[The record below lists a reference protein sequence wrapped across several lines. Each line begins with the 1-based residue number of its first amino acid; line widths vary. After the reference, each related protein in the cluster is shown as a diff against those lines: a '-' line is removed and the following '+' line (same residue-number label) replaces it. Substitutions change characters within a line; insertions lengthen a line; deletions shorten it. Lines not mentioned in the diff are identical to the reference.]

1 MKWWLV
7 TGLVTALVVAA
18 PAPARADSARPTNYR
33 STVTGIEPETS
44 AMVVEIRGGDAFVSI
59 RQLEPVEIIVS
70 GYQDEPYLRIDPDG
84 VVWVNTN
91 SPAYYLNENRF
102 PDSSLPGNADAG
114 AEPEWVQVGS
124 GGQFGWHD
132 HRTHWMSPEPP
143 PGVDQEAESHIQ
155 EWTIAMTVD
164 GVPTDVTGTLVW
176 EPTVPPLPWILVAA
190 AAAVALIWA
199 ARRGRVVPALVA
211 GGVAATLVGI
221 AQALESPLGFV
232 SEVLAWLPGVVA
244 LVLAAMAVRRGPS
257 LTWVGVATVI
267 LGVWVGPRLTTL
279 TMPVLPTALP
289 VVVERVSVSVVL
301 AAVLAMAYWVVLEL
315 RPEDS
320 STLL

>member
-7 TGLVTALVVAA
+7 SGLVAAIVVAA

-33 STVTGIEPETS
+33 STVTGVEPETS

-59 RQLEPVEIIVS
+59 RQLESVEIVVS

-84 VVWVNTN
+84 IVWVNTN

-124 GGQFGWHD
+124 GGQYGWHD

-143 PGVDQEAESHIQ
+143 PGVDQEAESRIQ
-155 EWTIAMTVD
+155 EWTIPIIVD
-164 GVPTDVTGTLVW
+164 GVPTEVMGTLAW
-176 EPTVPPLPWILVAA
+176 EPAVSPLPWVLVTA

-199 ARRGRVVPALVA
+199 ARRGRVVLALAA
-211 GGVAATLVGI
+211 GGVAATLVGL
-221 AQALESPLGFV
+221 AQALESPLGVV
-232 SEVLAWLPGVVA
+232 SEVLAWLPGVVV
-244 LVLAAMAVRRGPS
+244 LVLTGIVARRGPS
-257 LTWVGVATVI
+257 LTWVGVAAVI

-289 VVVERVSVSVVL
+289 VVVERLSVSVVI
-301 AAVLAMAYWVVLEL
+301 AAVLAMAYWVVMEL
-315 RPEDS
+315 RPEPA
-320 STLL
+320 TA